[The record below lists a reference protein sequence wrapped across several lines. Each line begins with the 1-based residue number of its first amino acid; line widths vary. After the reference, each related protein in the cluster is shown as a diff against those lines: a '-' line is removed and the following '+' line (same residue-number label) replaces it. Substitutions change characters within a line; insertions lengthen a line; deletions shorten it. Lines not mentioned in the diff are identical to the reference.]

1 MDKTTGTGGGLSAY
15 PVGSIYMSVNPTNPA
30 DIFGGTWQALNQ
42 GRVLIGAGTAHP
54 AGEEGGAETV
64 TLTENQI
71 PSHTHTMNSAGS
83 HSHGGTAEDAGSHN
97 HSRGTMNIVGKAT
110 NANDTGLIN
119 TDYSGITSGAF
130 EKGTSY
136 SRVPN
141 TVAGN
146 SKALNFDASNDW
158 TGSTSSNGSHS
169 HSLDIDSAG
178 SHIHTINSKGGGQAH
193 SNMQPY
199 LSVYMWKRTA

>member
-83 HSHGGTAEDAGSHN
+83 HSHGGTAEDAGSHT
-97 HSRGTMNIVGKAT
+97 HSRGTMNIVGKWSAWGPEYT
-110 NANDTGLIN
+110 EQAIA
-119 TDYSGITSGAF
+119 SGAF
-130 EKGTSY
+130 SVWKNGQYGGGHANDHS
-136 SRVPN
+136 S
-141 TVAGN
+141 AGF
-146 SKALNFDASNDW
+146 NFDASDDW
-158 TGSTSSNGSHS
+158 SGNTSSNGQHS
-169 HSLDIDSAG
+169 HSLNINSAG
-178 SHIHTINSKGGGQAH
+178 SHTHIINPKGGGQAH